1 MCGLTVTPASD
12 SFKHLYYSARRVAVG
27 ILDMGLAALI
37 DHRTSVR
44 SNFCFKREVTMAATS
59 TAPHP
64 PVRLTRR
71 GRLAVLLTLVLLA
84 AGLVALVAAPGQA
97 ADPAGAP
104 PTTIVLPGD
113 TLWSVAGRS
122 DPGRDRFQVIDEI
135 RTLNGISGYT
145 VHPGQRLI
153 LPRHR

>member
-27 ILDMGLAALI
+27 ILDTRLSALV

-44 SNFCFKREVTMAATS
+44 SNFCFKREVTMAAMS
-59 TAPHP
+59 MVPHP
-64 PVRLTRR
+64 PIRLTRR
-71 GRLAVLLTLVLLA
+71 GRLVALLVLVLLA
-84 AGLVALVAAPGQA
+84 AGVVALVAAPGQA

-113 TLWSVAGRS
+113 TLWSVAGRT
-122 DPGRDRFQVIDEI
+122 DPGRDRFVVINEI
-135 RTLNGISGYT
+135 RRLNGISDYT
-145 VHPGQRLI
+145 IHPGQRLI
-153 LPRHR
+153 VPRHR